1 MLVFS
6 KTNSDFTI
14 SLPLKIYTMT
24 ITTEKISILE
34 QYIENANKI
43 VLICHASPDADT
55 IGSALAFG
63 NILKQHGKEVKV
75 VSPNV
80 VPDFI
85 SWMSGI
91 DEVIVDDNQGK
102 ICQRTI
108 RYADLLFAM
117 DFNAPHRTNN
127 LEMAMDKF
135 RGTKVLIDHHLFP
148 DEKYFDLLFSE
159 PGKSSTSELL
169 FDILRN
175 SIFKQY
181 INKDIATNIFV
192 GLMTDTGSF
201 AYSCDKPETFE
212 TAAELI
218 RYGVKAKE
226 THDLVYNNNSVARLQ
241 ILGDS
246 IANRLRIFPEQH
258 AAYFA
263 LSSEDITKYGNAEGL
278 TEGIVNYALSIK
290 GICFAALL
298 TEKDDKIKMSFRS
311 KGTYSVNEFA
321 RAHFQGGGH
330 HNAAGGKSYLSLE
343 ETTKKLDDLISKID
357 IEC

>member
-1 MLVFS
+1 
-6 KTNSDFTI
+6 
-14 SLPLKIYTMT
+14 MT
-24 ITTEKISILE
+24 ITPNKILKLE
-34 QYIENANKI
+34 QYINDAQKI

-55 IGSALAFG
+55 IGSALAFC
-63 NILKQHGKEVKV
+63 NILKQYGKEAVV

-85 SWMSGI
+85 NFMAGV

-102 ICQRTI
+102 IAKKSI
-108 RYADLLFAM
+108 KYADLLFAM
-117 DFNAPHRTNN
+117 DFNAPHRTSN
-127 LEMAMDKF
+127 LEQVMKESRAV
-135 RGTKVLIDHHLFP
+135 KVLIDHHLFP
-148 DEKYFDLLFSE
+148 DEEYFDLLFSE

-169 FDILRN
+169 FDILN
-175 SIFKQY
+175 VSIFKKY
-181 INKDIATNIFV
+181 INTDIATNIFV

-212 TAAELI
+212 TAAALI
-218 RYGVKAKE
+218 RHGVKAKE

-246 IANRLRIFPEQH
+246 IANRLRIFPEYH

-263 LSSEDITKYGNAEGL
+263 LNSDDITKYGNAEGL

-321 RAHFQGGGH
+321 RNHFQGGGH
-330 HNAAGGKSYLSLE
+330 HNAAGGKSFLSLE
-343 ETTKKLDDLISKID
+343 ETTKKLDKLLAKIN

>member
-1 MLVFS
+1 
-6 KTNSDFTI
+6 
-14 SLPLKIYTMT
+14 MT
-24 ITTEKISILE
+24 ITQDKILKLLD
-34 QYIENANKI
+34 YIDNANKI

-55 IGSALAFG
+55 IGSALAFC
-63 NILKQHGKEVKV
+63 NILKQYGKDAKV

-80 VPDFI
+80 IPDFI
-85 SWMSGI
+85 NFMAGVDDI
-91 DEVIVDDNQGK
+91 IVDDNQGK
-102 ICQRTI
+102 KCHSTI
-108 RYADLLFAM
+108 NYADLLFAM
-117 DFNAPHRTNN
+117 DFNAPHRTSN
-127 LEMAMDKF
+127 LEKAMKKS
-135 RGTKVLIDHHLFP
+135 RATKVLIDHHLFP
-148 DEKYFDLLFSE
+148 DEEYFDLLFSE

-169 FDILRN
+169 FDILN
-175 SIFKQY
+175 ASILKKY

-212 TAAELI
+212 TAAALI
-218 RYGVKAKE
+218 RHGVRVKE

-241 ILGDS
+241 MLGDS
-246 IANRLRIFPEQH
+246 IANRLKIFPEYH

-263 LSSEDITKYGNAEGL
+263 LSSADITKYGNAEGL

-298 TEKDDKIKMSFRS
+298 TEKDGKIKMSFRS

-321 RAHFQGGGH
+321 RNHFQGGGH
-330 HNAAGGKSYLSLE
+330 HNAAGGKSFLSLE
-343 ETTKKLDDLISKID
+343 ETTKKLDNLLSKIN

>member
-1 MLVFS
+1 
-6 KTNSDFTI
+6 
-14 SLPLKIYTMT
+14 MT
-24 ITTEKISILE
+24 ITPNKILKLE
-34 QYIENANKI
+34 QYINDAQKI

-55 IGSALAFG
+55 IGSALAFC
-63 NILKQHGKEVKV
+63 NILKQYGKEAVV

-85 SWMSGI
+85 NFMAGV

-102 ICQRTI
+102 IAKKSI
-108 RYADLLFAM
+108 KYADLLFAM
-117 DFNAPHRTNN
+117 DFNAPHRTSN
-127 LEMAMDKF
+127 LEQVMKESRAI
-135 RGTKVLIDHHLFP
+135 KVLIDHHLFP
-148 DEKYFDLLFSE
+148 DEEYFDLLFSE

-169 FDILRN
+169 FDILN
-175 SIFKQY
+175 VSIFKKY
-181 INKDIATNIFV
+181 INTDIATNIFV

-212 TAAELI
+212 TAAALI
-218 RYGVKAKE
+218 RHGVKAKE

-246 IANRLRIFPEQH
+246 IANRLRIFPEYH

-263 LSSEDITKYGNAEGL
+263 LNSDDITKYGNAEGL

-321 RAHFQGGGH
+321 RNHFQGGGH
-330 HNAAGGKSYLSLE
+330 HNAAGGKSFLSLE
-343 ETTKKLDDLISKID
+343 ETTKKLDKLLAKIN

>member
-1 MLVFS
+1 
-6 KTNSDFTI
+6 
-14 SLPLKIYTMT
+14 MT
-24 ITTEKISILE
+24 ITPEKISKLE
-34 QYIENANKI
+34 QYINDAQKI

-55 IGSALAFG
+55 IGSALAFC
-63 NILKQHGKEVKV
+63 NILQQYGKEAVV

-85 SWMSGI
+85 SFMAGV
-91 DEVIVDDNQGK
+91 DNVIVDDNQGK
-102 ICQRTI
+102 TAKKSIK
-108 RYADLLFAM
+108 YADLLFAM
-117 DFNAPHRTNN
+117 DFNAPHRTSN
-127 LEMAMDKF
+127 LEQVMKESRAV
-135 RGTKVLIDHHLFP
+135 KVLIDHHLFP
-148 DEKYFDLLFSE
+148 DEDYFDLLFSE

-169 FDILRN
+169 FDILN
-175 SIFKQY
+175 TSIFKKF
-181 INKDIATNIFV
+181 INTDIATNIFV

-212 TAAELI
+212 TAAALI
-218 RYGVKAKE
+218 RHGVKVKE

-246 IANRLRIFPEQH
+246 IANRLRIFPEYH

-298 TEKDDKIKMSFRS
+298 TEKEDKIKMSFRS

-321 RAHFQGGGH
+321 RNHFEGGGH
-330 HNAAGGKSYLSLE
+330 HNAAGGKSFLSLE
-343 ETTKKLDDLISKID
+343 ETTKKLDKLLAKIN